1 MRFLGENEVNFARLA
16 EIIEHDVV
24 LSYRLLRIVNSAY
37 YGLQYSVTGILHA
50 LTILGVK
57 ELRKWIA
64 LIVMNEIRDDKPN
77 ELIRTALMRGLF
89 MEQLAV
95 YFRKRKDRDE
105 YFMMGLFSLADVLMD
120 APMEAVMKQTHLS
133 QSLTDALITGEGR
146 MADLLKIIVH
156 YERGEWEEALSY
168 AEQYKVSP
176 DTVFRFYTEAL
187 TKANQVLR

>member
-1 MRFLGENEVNFARLA
+1 
-16 EIIEHDVV
+16 
-24 LSYRLLRIVNSAY
+24 
-37 YGLQYSVTGILHA
+37 
-50 LTILGVK
+50 
-57 ELRKWIA
+57 
-64 LIVMNEIRDDKPN
+64 
-77 ELIRTALMRGLF
+77 

-176 DTVFRFYTEAL
+176 DTVLRFYTEAL